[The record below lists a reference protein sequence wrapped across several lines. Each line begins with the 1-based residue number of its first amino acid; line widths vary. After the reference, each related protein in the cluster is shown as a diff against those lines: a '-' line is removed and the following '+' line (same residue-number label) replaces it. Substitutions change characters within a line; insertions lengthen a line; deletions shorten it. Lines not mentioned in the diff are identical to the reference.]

1 MNGSNGSVAASRR
14 GQLSAAA
21 GRGYGVTVEAVCKR
35 WSARM
40 QMLGQE
46 ECNRVVESVQLRS
59 QAYSCLTLSAFSLT
73 ASTQIC
79 GS

>member
-1 MNGSNGSVAASRR
+1 MQRLRRDIGVHRPLIALPDVRYGPVAASRR

-46 ECNRVVESVQLRS
+46 ECNRVVKSVQLRS
-59 QAYSCLTLSAFSLT
+59 
-73 ASTQIC
+73 
-79 GS
+79 